1 MGDTMNNKLVL
12 YGNIDGVI
20 NLGNV
25 TEVMVDKDT
34 AFEDKKYHIQKIGIN
49 GQTRGQLGTWATLIS
64 RQPLAVSPES
74 ILGYFYVQD
83 GVVVYTP
90 LEKLDPYEVGDY
102 VIYSSSSDSKRRAII
117 LAVNEDD
124 NTYDL
129 KILPT
134 VDKCGESRERVDSWY
149 IQPDFKVGDLV
160 NYYSPT
166 NEQTFMGRIVE
177 RESTDGLYDIEFDRN
192 GRKIGADLQNITK
205 VMSGG
210 GKKRRKSKKRKSK
223 KSKKRK
229 SKKSKKKK
237 RKYTKRRR

>member
-1 MGDTMNNKLVL
+1 MGDTMNNKFVL
-12 YGNIDGVI
+12 YGDKSGVI

-25 TEVMVDKDT
+25 TEVKVNEDT
-34 AFEDKKYHIQKIGIN
+34 AFESKIYHVQKIKMNADDII
-49 GQTRGQLGTWATLIS
+49 QTPIATLIS
-64 RQPLAVSPES
+64 RQPLENGHQS
-74 ILGYFYVQD
+74 ILGYFDVQD
-83 GVVVYTP
+83 GAVVYTP
-90 LEKLDPYEVGDY
+90 LEKLDPYKVGDY

-124 NTYDL
+124 DTYDL

-134 VDKCGESRERVDSWY
+134 VDKYEESRGRVNSWY

-166 NEQTFMGRIVE
+166 HEQTFRGRIVE
-177 RESTDGLYDIEFDRN
+177 RESTDGLYDIKFDRN
-192 GRKIGADLQNITK
+192 GRKIGANLQNITK

-223 KSKKRK
+223 KSKR
-229 SKKSKKKK
+229 KK